1 MGEKVG
7 YQKKRLADIEHE
19 IHQALE
25 DLQEQFNISLDE
37 TDYWF
42 EILSK
47 DKYVKFI
54 TDYILKKGNIE
65 NISKNEIQKVIYDH
79 TIQEV
84 GLKSNL
90 QKKSQGDEN
99 DKPSDTE

>member
-1 MGEKVG
+1 MG
-7 YQKKRLADIEHE
+7 YYKKRLANIEHE
-19 IHQALE
+19 IHNALK
-25 DLQEQFNISLDE
+25 DLQEQFNTSLDE

-65 NISKNEIQKVIYDH
+65 NISRNEIQKVIYNH

-84 GLKSNL
+84 KLKSNL
-90 QKKSQGDEN
+90 RKKLQGDGN